1 VLRVECKLCW
11 LCRTLVQIVR
21 MIWPAH
27 DFMWIVEEGER
38 YLPEELNFVHE
49 AANMAR
55 CRAHL
60 DSPRCA

>member
-1 VLRVECKLCW
+1 M
-11 LCRTLVQIVR
+11 QIVR